1 MLFGAH
7 VSSSGGIDTAID
19 RIEKIGGDAVQVFTQ
34 SPRMW
39 RATNHKPEAVA
50 RFRAR
55 REEAGVG
62 SVVCHATY
70 LINLGATDDTTYAR
84 SVQALAQTMAAADA
98 IGADGVIFHVGSH
111 LGRGLDAAMEQ
122 IVPAL
127 DVVLGER
134 DAHEQTPWLL
144 LENAAGHAGTIGVS
158 FEELEQILDAIGR
171 PQRVGVCLDTC
182 HLFASGYDI
191 RTPES
196 VDGVLDELDE
206 RIGLD
211 RLRCL
216 HVNDSKLPF
225 DSHRDRHENVG
236 DGAIGGNMASILG
249 SPRLQHLPAVMETPG
264 PDGHGPDE
272 GDMKTLRRLH
282 RAGVKR
288 WAKLASSR

>member
-19 RIEKIGGDAVQVFTQ
+19 RIEQIGGTAVQVFTQ

-39 RATNHKPEAVA
+39 RTTNHTPEAVA
-50 RFRAR
+50 RFRTRRSEAR
-55 REEAGVG
+55 VT

-70 LINLGATDDTTYAR
+70 LINLGATDDTIYAR

-98 IGADGVIFHVGSH
+98 IGADGVIFHLGSH
-111 LGRGLDAAMEQ
+111 RGRGLDSALEQ

-134 DAHEQTPWLL
+134 DSHGQTPWLL
-144 LENAAGHAGTIGVS
+144 LENAAGHAGTMGVS
-158 FEELEQILDAIGR
+158 FQELEQVLDAIGR
-171 PQRVGVCLDTC
+171 PERVGVCLDTC

-191 RTPES
+191 RTPGA
-196 VDGVLDELDE
+196 VDAVLDELDE

-211 RLRCL
+211 LLRCL

-225 DSHRDRHENVG
+225 DSRRDRHENVG
-236 DGAIGGNMASILG
+236 GGEIGKDLSVILG
-249 SPRLQHLPAVMETPG
+249 CPRLQHLPAVMETPG

-272 GDMKTLRRLH
+272 RDMATLKRLH
-282 RAGVKR
+282 RNGVKR
-288 WAKLASSR
+288 